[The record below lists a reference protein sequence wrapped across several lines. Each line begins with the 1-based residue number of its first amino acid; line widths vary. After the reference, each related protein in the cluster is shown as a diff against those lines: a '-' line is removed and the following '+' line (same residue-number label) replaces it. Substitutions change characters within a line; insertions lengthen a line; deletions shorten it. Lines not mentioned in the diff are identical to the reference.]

1 MEQLVSEMT
10 DTRLLTRMSS
20 LEEYM
25 ESLRDKM
32 NLPTTDYKRTLLF
45 NKWKLALNRYADTV
59 NEAAYRNLITI
70 H

>member
-10 DTRLLTRMSS
+10 DTRLLTRMTSI
-20 LEEYM
+20 EEYM
-25 ESLRDKM
+25 ESLRDEM

-45 NKWKLALNRYADTV
+45 NKWKLVLNRYADV
-59 NEAAYRNLITI
+59 INEAAFRNLLTI

>member
-20 LEEYM
+20 IEEYM

-32 NLPTTDYKRTLLF
+32 NVTTTAYKRTFLL
-45 NKWKLALNRYADTV
+45 NKWKLALNRYADAI
-59 NEAAYRNLITI
+59 NEAAYRNLLTI